1 MSGASRYVVVV
12 EQEDNV
18 AGPYEDHHEARED
31 AERFGELGC
40 PAAVRPLL
48 TGAELHQYL
57 IEKTEQGRVSP

>member
-18 AGPYEDHHEARED
+18 AGPYEDQDQARQD
-31 AERFGELGC
+31 ADRFGDLGY